1 MSPAGPGVADLL
13 IVGTGLIGTSIGL
26 ALAGTREVLLHDLD
40 PIHLGE
46 AVDRGAGRA
55 WDGAE
60 RVSHAVLAVP
70 PSLIPTALLEL
81 QQAGIAAT
89 YSHVAS
95 VQARVQA
102 DLVAAGCDLTTV
114 CGGHPM
120 AGAELPGPGL
130 AAATL
135 FAGRPWLLCPGEST
149 SVAALAAATELAVAC
164 GGQVTRQEAA
174 EHDRIVALVSHLP
187 QIAASALAGL
197 LRGQQPAVA
206 LSGPGLR
213 DTTRIAASDPR
224 LWQDVLLRNAPSLA
238 PLVRQLAEQ
247 LGVVA
252 DALTQVSSSTAWD
265 RADGGAP
272 DPVLAEVTAVLA
284 GVLEA
289 GRTGRA
295 LVPVKRGG
303 TDRDFA
309 GVDVAVPDEPGQ
321 LAALLSAAAAAGV
334 NVEDV
339 NVDHLPGRPT
349 GVISL
354 VVRRPEQAR
363 LHTSLLGLGW
373 AARLR

>member
-1 MSPAGPGVADLL
+1 MADLL

-40 PIHLGE
+40 EGHLGE
-46 AVDRGAGRA
+46 AVARGAGRR
-55 WDGAE
+55 WDGVE
-60 RVSHAVLAVP
+60 RVDHAVLAVP
-70 PSLIPTALLEL
+70 PSLIPAVLRRL

-102 DLVAAGCDLTTV
+102 DLVAAGCDSTAV

-135 FAGRPWLLCPGEST
+135 FAGRPWLVCPGDTT
-149 SVAALAAATELAVAC
+149 SADALAAASELAVAC
-164 GGQVTRQEAA
+164 GGQVTHQSAA
-174 EHDRIVALVSHLP
+174 GHDRIVALVSHLP
-187 QIAASALAGL
+187 QVAASALAGL
-197 LRGQQPAVA
+197 LLGEQPAVA

-238 PLVRQLAEQ
+238 PLVHQLAEQ
-247 LGVVA
+247 LAVVA
-252 DALTQVSSSTAWD
+252 DALTRVTPPSVWDQVSD
-265 RADGGAP
+265 GAP
-272 DPVLAEVTAVLA
+272 DPVLAEVGAVLV

-321 LAALLSAAAAAGV
+321 LAALLTAAAEAGV

-339 NVDHLPGRPT
+339 NVDHLPGHPT

-363 LHTSLLGLGW
+363 LQAALVALGW